1 MHIEVVSLFPDL
13 IELASS
19 YGVCG
24 RARERGLVHIGAVN
38 PRDFANDRHRTVDD
52 RPYGG
57 GPGMVM
63 MVEPL
68 RAAIGAAR
76 ATIAKSEPLADR
88 APVIYLSPQGEQL
101 NQQVVTELAAM
112 TAMVLLCGRYEGV
125 DERLLQLE
133 VDREIS
139 LGDFVL
145 SGGELPALAVIDA
158 VTRQLPGVLGH
169 QDSAAMDSFADGLL
183 DCPHYTRPEHIVS
196 LTVPPVLLSGDHRLI
211 EQWRLKQALGRTY
224 ERRPDLLDARELS
237 ENEQTLLREYLAE
250 RDS

>member
-1 MHIEVVSLFPDL
+1 MHIEVVSLFPDM

-38 PRDFANDRHRTVDD
+38 PRDFANDRHRTVDE

>member
-76 ATIAKSEPLADR
+76 ATIAKSEPLAGR

>member
-1 MHIEVVSLFPDL
+1 
-13 IELASS
+13 
-19 YGVCG
+19 
-24 RARERGLVHIGAVN
+24 
-38 PRDFANDRHRTVDD
+38 
-52 RPYGG
+52 
-57 GPGMVM
+57 MVM

-139 LGDFVL
+139 LCDFVL

>member
-76 ATIAKSEPLADR
+76 ATIAKSEPWADR

>member
-1 MHIEVVSLFPDL
+1 M
-13 IELASS
+13 
-19 YGVCG
+19 CG

-76 ATIAKSEPLADR
+76 ATIAKSEPLAGR

>member
-1 MHIEVVSLFPDL
+1 
-13 IELASS
+13 
-19 YGVCG
+19 
-24 RARERGLVHIGAVN
+24 
-38 PRDFANDRHRTVDD
+38 
-52 RPYGG
+52 
-57 GPGMVM
+57 MVM

-112 TAMVLLCGRYEGV
+112 TAMVLL
-125 DERLLQLE
+125 
-133 VDREIS
+133 
-139 LGDFVL
+139 
-145 SGGELPALAVIDA
+145 
-158 VTRQLPGVLGH
+158 
-169 QDSAAMDSFADGLL
+169 
-183 DCPHYTRPEHIVS
+183 
-196 LTVPPVLLSGDHRLI
+196 SGDHRLI

>member
-76 ATIAKSEPLADR
+76 ATIAKSEPSADR